1 MPGQRQEPQVVDLS
15 SRHPRDK
22 QHIKLSYVVH
32 FYLNQEKV
40 SAVMDLLRRY
50 EKYSPE
56 LLDHMQFVA
65 VDDGSPM
72 EYEIPEFNLNII
84 WLRITEDIPW
94 NQGGARNLGVL
105 YAKSD
110 KVLMTDL
117 DFEFPEDTLIK
128 MAGMKE
134 CGRHFYKI
142 HTKDPS
148 TGRVTRGHPNTF
160 LMSRARFLRFFGCDE
175 EFCGHYGY
183 EDVRFV
189 KVQKYHGSRQL
200 YLNRNYTCFRRQD
213 LDRSRDY
220 HSLVRDLAF
229 NKPIDDRKKKEVE
242 TYGPESGYSR
252 IFLNFHWE
260 IVRENFRETE
270 FKPRKRRLWKHLWY
284 WRWLIGYP

>member
-1 MPGQRQEPQVVDLS
+1 MIDPN
-15 SRHPRDK
+15 SRHPQDK
-22 QHIKLSYVVH
+22 QHIRLSYIMH
-32 FYLNQEKV
+32 FYLNQENA
-40 SAVMDLLRRY
+40 SSVMNLLRRY
-50 EKYSPE
+50 EGYSPQ
-56 LLDHMQFVA
+56 LLDRVQFVI
-65 VDDGSPM
+65 VDDGSPVK
-72 EYEIPEFNLNII
+72 YEIPEFDLNFT

-117 DFEFPEDTLIK
+117 DFEFPEATLAK
-128 MAGMKE
+128 MVEMKE
-134 CGRHFYKI
+134 CGRRFYKI
-142 HTKDPS
+142 YTKDPS
-148 TGRVTRGHPNTF
+148 TGQLMTGHPNTF
-160 LMSRARFLRFFGCDE
+160 LMSRARFMRFFGCDE

-200 YLNRNYTCFRRQD
+200 YLNKNYTCFRRQD
-213 LDRSRDY
+213 LDRTRDY
-220 HSLVRDLAF
+220 HSLVRDLSF

-252 IFLNFHWE
+252 IFLNFTWKVVKDHSRE
-260 IVRENFRETE
+260 IRFQ
-270 FKPRKRRLWKHLWY
+270 PRRRRLWKHLWY